1 MIASDSPDRLGC
13 EDRDACIKS
22 AVTQHPKLLQELSNI
37 LESLASQRADVGS
50 RGDDGEAGD
59 NQDDD
64 ESNQEDERAGRAQS
78 GADLLQTFVFSA
90 TLTLP
95 PEASEAPQERC
106 ARRPWTSQTERC
118 QPLQLKLRLM
128 YRHTFSKFCQICHAL
143 PTLAKAN

>member
-1 MIASDSPDRLGC
+1 MIASDSLVRLGC

-22 AVTQHPKLLQELSNI
+22 AVTQHPELLQELSNI
-37 LESLASQRADVGS
+37 LETLASQRADVGS
-50 RGDDGEAGD
+50 RGDNDEAGN

-95 PEASEAPQERC
+95 Q
-106 ARRPWTSQTERC
+106 
-118 QPLQLKLRLM
+118 KLRKRL
-128 YRHTFSKFCQICHAL
+128 RKGVHGGLGLHKVRGVSLCSSNCG
-143 PTLAKAN
+143 